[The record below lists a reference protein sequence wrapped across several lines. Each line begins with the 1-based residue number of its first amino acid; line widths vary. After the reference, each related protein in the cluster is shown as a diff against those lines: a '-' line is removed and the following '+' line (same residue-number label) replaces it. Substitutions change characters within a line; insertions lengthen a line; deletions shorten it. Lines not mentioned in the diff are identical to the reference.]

1 MQSGANVSYLDTVH
15 DIRER
20 LQGLNA
26 KLPAYQAK
34 AAEAVDETAD
44 VAVKDRA
51 LYRKSQQT
59 TATMFQASL
68 NAFSLC
74 WETMTTDQ
82 QRHHLNEYIDC
93 QYANKTGI
101 TPAHLDAIRAFLH
114 KDVLTTRKGNDRVK
128 WNGYFIEHVPE
139 VECKVNK
146 AAAAAAADEEA
157 AEAAEAEAAEGHE
170 GASGALVA
178 AHVSVAY
185 KKVTGE
191 ATTKSKRLVPADASF
206 HTLRAQVAREK
217 ARFYVTDR
225 EVGEEV

>member
-34 AAEAVDETAD
+34 AAAPVDDAAD

-51 LYRKSQQT
+51 LYRRSQQT

-93 QYANKTGI
+93 QYANKTGV

-146 AAAAAAADEEA
+146 AAAAAAAASAADEEA
-157 AEAAEAEAAEGHE
+157 AEGDG
-170 GASGALVA
+170 GASAALVA

>member
-34 AAEAVDETAD
+34 AAAPVDETAD

-93 QYANKTGI
+93 QYANKTGV

-139 VECKVNK
+139 VECQVTK
-146 AAAAAAADEEA
+146 AAAAAVADVEA
-157 AEAAEAEAAEGHE
+157 VEGDE
-170 GASGALVA
+170 GASAAPTA

>member
-34 AAEAVDETAD
+34 AAAPVDEAAD

-51 LYRKSQQT
+51 LYRRSQQT

-93 QYANKTGI
+93 QYANKTGVS
-101 TPAHLDAIRAFLH
+101 PAHLEAIRAFLH

-139 VECKVNK
+139 VECKVNQPG
-146 AAAAAAADEEA
+146 AAAQVGEEA
-157 AEAAEAEAAEGHE
+157 TESAE
-170 GASGALVA
+170 GASAALVA

>member
-34 AAEAVDETAD
+34 AAAPVDDAAD

-51 LYRKSQQT
+51 LYRRSQQT

-93 QYANKTGI
+93 QYANKTGV
-101 TPAHLDAIRAFLH
+101 TPAHLEAIRAFLH

-139 VECKVNK
+139 VEYKVNK
-146 AAAAAAADEEA
+146 AGAAAAQAGEEA
-157 AEAAEAEAAEGHE
+157 VEEAVEGGE
-170 GASGALVA
+170 GASAALVA

-206 HTLRAQVAREK
+206 HTLRAQGAREK

>member
-34 AAEAVDETAD
+34 AAAPVDEAAD

-51 LYRKSQQT
+51 LYRRSQQT

-93 QYANKTGI
+93 QYANKTGV
-101 TPAHLDAIRAFLH
+101 TPAHLEAIRAFLH
-114 KDVLTTRKGNDRVK
+114 KDVLTTRKGNERVK
-128 WNGYFIEHVPE
+128 WNGYFIEHLPE

-146 AAAAAAADEEA
+146 AAAAKQ
-157 AEAAEAEAAEGHE
+157 AEGNE
-170 GASGALVA
+170 DASAALVA

-191 ATTKSKRLVPADASF
+191 ATTKSKRMVLPDASF

>member
-34 AAEAVDETAD
+34 AAAPVDDAAD

-51 LYRKSQQT
+51 LYRRSQQT

-93 QYANKTGI
+93 QYANKTGV

-146 AAAAAAADEEA
+146 AAAAAQGD
-157 AEAAEAEAAEGHE
+157 E
-170 GASGALVA
+170 GASAALVA

>member
-51 LYRKSQQT
+51 LYRRSQQT

-74 WETMTTDQ
+74 WETMTMDQ

-93 QYANKTGI
+93 QYANKTGV
-101 TPAHLDAIRAFLH
+101 TPAHLEAIRAFLH

-146 AAAAAAADEEA
+146 AAATAQAAGEEG
-157 AEAAEAEAAEGHE
+157 EAEDG
-170 GASGALVA
+170 GASGELVA

>member
-34 AAEAVDETAD
+34 AAAPVDDAAD

-51 LYRKSQQT
+51 LYRRSQQT

-93 QYANKTGI
+93 QYANKTGV
-101 TPAHLDAIRAFLH
+101 TPAHLEAIRAFLH

-139 VECKVNK
+139 VEYKVNK
-146 AAAAAAADEEA
+146 AGAAAAQ
-157 AEAAEAEAAEGHE
+157 AEGDE
-170 GASGALVA
+170 GASAALVA

-191 ATTKSKRLVPADASF
+191 ATTKSKRLVPPDASF

>member
-93 QYANKTGI
+93 QYANKTGV

-146 AAAAAAADEEA
+146 AAEA
-157 AEAAEAEAAEGHE
+157 AVAGVEAVEGDE
-170 GASGALVA
+170 GASAAPTA

>member
-93 QYANKTGI
+93 QYANKTGV

-146 AAAAAAADEEA
+146 AGAAAQAGGEEA
-157 AEAAEAEAAEGHE
+157 AEGDE

-185 KKVTGE
+185 KKVMGE
-191 ATTKSKRLVPADASF
+191 ATTKSKWLVPADASF

>member
-1 MQSGANVSYLDTVH
+1 MQSGANASYLDTVH

-34 AAEAVDETAD
+34 AATPVDETAD

-82 QRHHLNEYIDC
+82 QRQHLNEYIDC
-93 QYANKTGI
+93 QYANKTGV
-101 TPAHLDAIRAFLH
+101 TPAHLEAIRAFLH

-128 WNGYFIEHVPE
+128 WNGYFIEHLPD
-139 VECKVNK
+139 VEYKVNK
-146 AAAAAAADEEA
+146 AEAAAAAQAGNEA
-157 AEAAEAEAAEGHE
+157 GGGDSAPAAPT
-170 GASGALVA
+170 A

-191 ATTKSKRLVPADASF
+191 TTTKSKRLVPADASF

>member
-1 MQSGANVSYLDTVH
+1 MQTGANVSYLDTLH

-34 AAEAVDETAD
+34 AAAPVDETAD

-93 QYANKTGI
+93 QYTNKKGLTS
-101 TPAHLDAIRAFLH
+101 AHLEAIRSFLH
-114 KDVLTTRKGNDRVK
+114 QDILTTRKGNDRVK

-139 VECKVNK
+139 VECKVNTGPHQK
-146 AAAAAAADEEA
+146 GVNMA
-157 AEAAEAEAAEGHE
+157 HE
-170 GASGALVA
+170 TELIELVPA
-178 AHVSVAY
+178 QVSVAY

-191 ATTKSKRLVPADASF
+191 GTIKQKRLVPADASF

-225 EVGEEV
+225 EVGEDI

>member
-1 MQSGANVSYLDTVH
+1 MDTVL

-34 AAEAVDETAD
+34 AVAPVDETAD

-59 TATMFQASL
+59 TGTMFQASL

-82 QRHHLNEYIDC
+82 RRHHLNEYIDC
-93 QYANKTGI
+93 QYANKTGF
-101 TPAHLDAIRAFLH
+101 TPVHIEAIRTFLY
-114 KDVLTTRKGNDRVK
+114 KDVLMTRKGSDRVK
-128 WNGYFIEHVPE
+128 WNGYFIEHLPE

-146 AAAAAAADEEA
+146 K
-157 AEAAEAEAAEGHE
+157 
-170 GASGALVA
+170 GASKANEGGEGETTTLTA
-178 AHVSVAY
+178 AQVSVTY
-185 KKVTGE
+185 KKVKSE
-191 ATTKSKRLVPADASF
+191 AVKKNKRLVPADASF
-206 HTLRAQVAREK
+206 QTLRAQVAREK
-217 ARFYVTDR
+217 AQFYVTDR
-225 EVGEEV
+225 QVGEEV

>member
-1 MQSGANVSYLDTVH
+1 MQSGANASYLDTLH

-34 AAEAVDETAD
+34 AAAPVNETAD

-93 QYANKTGI
+93 QYAHKTGI
-101 TPAHLDAIRAFLH
+101 TPAHLEAIRAFLH

-146 AAAAAAADEEA
+146 GMPLTNASSDPATAL
-157 AEAAEAEAAEGHE
+157 AEV
-170 GASGALVA
+170 SPVK
-178 AHVSVAY
+178 VSVAY
-185 KKVTGE
+185 KKVTTE
-191 ATTKSKRLVPADASF
+191 ATTKQKRLVPADASF

-225 EVGEEV
+225 EVDEEM

>member
-1 MQSGANVSYLDTVH
+1 
-15 DIRER
+15 
-20 LQGLNA
+20 
-26 KLPAYQAK
+26 
-34 AAEAVDETAD
+34 
-44 VAVKDRA
+44 
-51 LYRKSQQT
+51 
-59 TATMFQASL
+59 
-68 NAFSLC
+68 
-74 WETMTTDQ
+74 MTTDQ

-93 QYANKTGI
+93 QYANKTGV
-101 TPAHLDAIRAFLH
+101 TPAHLEAIRAFLH

-139 VECKVNK
+139 VEYKVNK
-146 AAAAAAADEEA
+146 AGAAQAQ
-157 AEAAEAEAAEGHE
+157 AEGDE
-170 GASGALVA
+170 GASAALVA

-191 ATTKSKRLVPADASF
+191 ATTKSKRLVPPDASF

>member
-34 AAEAVDETAD
+34 AAAPVDDAAD

-51 LYRKSQQT
+51 LYRRSQQT

-93 QYANKTGI
+93 QYANKKGV

-139 VECKVNK
+139 VECKVK
-146 AAAAAAADEEA
+146 KVAAAAQAQ
-157 AEAAEAEAAEGHE
+157 AEGDE
-170 GASGALVA
+170 GASAALVA

>member
-26 KLPAYQAK
+26 KLPAYRAK
-34 AAEAVDETAD
+34 AAEAVDEAAD

-51 LYRKSQQT
+51 LYRRSQQT

-93 QYANKTGI
+93 QYANKTGV
-101 TPAHLDAIRAFLH
+101 TPAHLEAIRAFLH
-114 KDVLTTRKGNDRVK
+114 KDVLTTRKGNDRVR

-139 VECKVNK
+139 VECKVNR
-146 AAAAAAADEEA
+146 AAAVAQAQGD
-157 AEAAEAEAAEGHE
+157 E
-170 GASGALVA
+170 GASAALVA

>member
-1 MQSGANVSYLDTVH
+1 MQSGANASYLDTVH

-20 LQGLNA
+20 LQGLNV

-34 AAEAVDETAD
+34 AATPVDETAD

-93 QYANKTGI
+93 QYANKTGL
-101 TPAHLDAIRAFLH
+101 TPVHIEAIRTFLH
-114 KDVLTTRKGNDRVK
+114 KDVLTTRKGCDRVK

-139 VECKVNK
+139 VECKMSKGVNGTVEGEASELT
-146 AAAAAAADEEA
+146 AAQ
-157 AEAAEAEAAEGHE
+157 
-170 GASGALVA
+170 
-178 AHVSVAY
+178 VSVTY

-191 ATTKSKRLVPADASF
+191 AATKSKRLVPADASF

-225 EVGEEV
+225 EVGEDV